1 MNRIQYLFMMAALF
15 AAAAFISYLICR
27 KKGKA
32 ALISLFAL
40 TGGIL
45 RISYVLYTPH
55 WVRQHDV
62 VGFGNDFGQAAYIE
76 WFYKNFRLPDF
87 DPREKW
93 GFFQPPLHHM
103 CSALFMHLQTLVG
116 IAYNK
121 ACENVMLLT
130 LCYSL
135 LILLYAWRILKQMQL
150 SGWALYLS
158 FALVAI
164 HPGFILLG
172 GSINNDCLCELL
184 MVMGLYYTIEWYR
197 NPGIIGI
204 VKIALCTGLSMM
216 TKLSG
221 FLIAPGIAFI
231 FIVRW
236 IRGGR
241 QDFIK
246 YLRQYIV
253 FAMISL
259 PLGLFYPVR
268 NFIRFDVPFNFTPEV
283 GEPVGS
289 FSLLQRLFDI
299 RTKTPFA
306 CMINHGDAY
315 DEYNVFLA
323 MLKTSIFGET
333 NLSEGMPKMIP
344 FAWVALITGGIL
356 TLFALAATI
365 IVLIKTAGTYI
376 RNRKKGAL
384 RNLKDSTDTST
395 ETKEKRCE
403 PTMIADGTEIAFWG
417 ISWIIPLVFLINFSF
432 SAPYFSS
439 QDFRYIQYVI
449 VVEALFTGLY
459 LKMSGSEE
467 KPGVSGKAYAFVLI
481 LFTAAVTA
489 VYVLLGAAS
498 IT

>member
-1 MNRIQYLFMMAALF
+1 MNKIQYLFMMAALF
-15 AAAAFISYLICR
+15 AAVAFISYLIYR

-32 ALISLFAL
+32 ALIPLFAL

-76 WFYKNFRLPDF
+76 WFYNNLRLPDF

-93 GFFQPPLHHM
+93 GFFQPPLHHI

-135 LILLYAWRILKQMQL
+135 LILLYAWRIFKQMNL

-158 FALVAI
+158 FAFVAI

-197 NPGIIGI
+197 NPGITGI
-204 VKIALCTGLSMM
+204 IKIALCTGLSMM

-231 FIVRW
+231 FIVHW
-236 IRGGR
+236 IRGGKR
-241 QDFIK
+241 DFIK
-246 YLRQYIV
+246 FFKQYII
-253 FAMISL
+253 FALISL

-268 NFIRFDVPFNFTPEV
+268 NFIRFNVPFNFTPEV

-289 FSLLQRLFDI
+289 YNLFQRLFDI

-315 DEYNVFLA
+315 DEFNVFLA

-344 FAWVALITGGIL
+344 FAWAALITGGVLAIL
-356 TLFALAATI
+356 AIAATV
-365 IVLIKTAGTYI
+365 IVL
-376 RNRKKGAL
+376 
-384 RNLKDSTDTST
+384 LKARCDT
-395 ETKEKRCE
+395 
-403 PTMIADGTEIAFWG
+403 PTIADGTEIAFWG
-417 ISWIIPLVFLINFSF
+417 ISWIIPFVFLIEFSF

-459 LKMSGSEE
+459 LKMSGLEE
-467 KPGVSGKAYAFVLI
+467 KPGVSGFTYALVLTV
-481 LFTAAVTA
+481 FTAAVTA